1 LGVLSVLS
9 DLGVKDLSVLK
20 VEGGWVGRSWDAVLD
35 FMLWARILRV
45 FLSLIDS
52 CGCLGRVYVI

>member
-1 LGVLSVLS
+1 
-9 DLGVKDLSVLK
+9 VKDLSVLK